1 MRYRHRKFV
10 ALILV
15 LAAIGG
21 LFFLPIK
28 IPFTF
33 RSTALIHPEKKWSLR
48 TDMDGNFFGETKN
61 FKTGAI
67 ESSTGFRFERGDIAT
82 LSINNYIINNAVVAI
97 GDTLG
102 YLYSRRVEER
112 IQQLENLLAVEQR
125 QLSSS
130 TTGEKVE
137 IINNLR
143 QKMLL
148 AGQQFDLA
156 KKNYERAQVL
166 FQDSVITANQFDQV
180 ESQYLTTKINIDI
193 TKSEY
198 EIALTGEKPE
208 MISLIR
214 EKIERYKREIEFL
227 EETAQQYFLISP
239 ISGKLMFSQHSSA
252 QHEYISIIDT
262 SAFIVY
268 VPVRFNY
275 RSYLN
280 YDLRVEFEIPGTED
294 IIEASI
300 YDISNRIEFIN
311 SHQVV
316 FIKAIV
322 DQQSSLVIP
331 GLSVQC
337 KFYGDEI
344 TLREYI
350 KRTLNI
356 FLR

>member
-1 MRYRHRKFV
+1 M
-10 ALILV
+10 ILV

-21 LFFLPIK
+21 LFFLPVK

-33 RSTALIHPEKKWSLR
+33 RSTALIHPVKKWSLR

-61 FKTGAI
+61 FKTGAV
-67 ESSTGFRFERGDIAT
+67 ESSTSYRFERGDIAT
-82 LSINNYIINNAVVAI
+82 LSINSKIINNAVVAI

-112 IQQLENLLAVEQR
+112 IQQLENLLAVEER
-125 QLSSS
+125 QLLSSM
-130 TTGEKVE
+130 TGEKAE
-137 IINNLR
+137 IIDNLR
-143 QKMLL
+143 QKLLL
-148 AGQQFDLA
+148 ADQQFDLA
-156 KKNYERAQVL
+156 KKNFERALIL
-166 FQDSVITANQFDQV
+166 FQDSVITANQFDQI
-180 ESQYLTTKINIDI
+180 ESAYLTAKTTIDI

-198 EIALTGEKPE
+198 QIALTGEKPE
-208 MISLIR
+208 MISLIK

-227 EETAQQYFLISP
+227 EGTAQQYFLLSP
-239 ISGKLMFSQHSSA
+239 IRGKLMFSQHVSA
-252 QHEYISIIDT
+252 QREYISIIDT

-275 RSYLN
+275 RPYLN
-280 YDLRVEFEIPGTED
+280 HQLRFEFEIPGTEE
-294 IIEASI
+294 IIGAKI
-300 YDISNRIEFIN
+300 YDISNRIELIN
-311 SHQVV
+311 SHQVI
-316 FIKAIV
+316 FIKAVV
-322 DQQSSLVIP
+322 DQKSSLVIP
-331 GLSVQC
+331 GLSAQC